1 MNNFHFS
8 CVSNN
13 VWAIISQDEMSMN
26 DVHRQTYAERQS
38 DFLKMKYFKYHNYL
52 WTKPCKNG

>member
-1 MNNFHFS
+1 MNNFHFG

-26 DVHRQTYAERQS
+26 DVQRRMPNAS
-38 DFLKMKYFKYHNYL
+38 PIF
-52 WTKPCKNG
+52 